1 MEKCL
6 GTYYKHNAFQ
16 ATVTAILIA
25 NDKKYISMKLP
36 TASGKTFIAG
46 MGSSFNILKRDK
58 KVVLVVLNEILKC
71 QM

>member
-1 MEKCL
+1 
-6 GTYYKHNAFQ
+6 
-16 ATVTAILIA
+16 
-25 NDKKYISMKLP
+25 MKLP

-46 MGSSFNILKRDK
+46 MGSSFNILKRNK